1 MGIAGKWAF
10 VTGGTRGIGK
20 GVVKT
25 LAARGYP
32 VVFTYRASAAAAERL
47 TAEIDASGGR
57 SEAHACDSSRVETV
71 FELAKTLIARHG
83 APYAVINNA
92 GIARDGLLATT
103 SPADWS
109 AVIDNNL
116 TSVYAVAR
124 AFLPEMLANDDGC
137 VIQISSVTG
146 LKGNIGQSVYG
157 ATKAAMIGLTRSLAL
172 EVGRFNIRVNAV
184 APGLIATDM
193 TDAIPPAR
201 LKKLASHIALGRLG
215 SVEDVALTVEFLLG
229 PGGRYV
235 TGQTFVIDG
244 GLTA

>member
-1 MGIAGKWAF
+1 MGFAKKWAF

-20 GVVKT
+20 GVVRT

-32 VVFTYRASAAAAERL
+32 VAFTYRASAAEAERL
-47 TAEIDASGGR
+47 TAEINAAGGQ
-57 SEAHACDSSRVETV
+57 SEAYACDSSQIEAV
-71 FELAKTLIARHG
+71 FELGKKLIARHG

-92 GIARDGLLATT
+92 GIAKDGLLATT
-103 SPADWS
+103 SAADWN

-116 TSVYAVAR
+116 TSVYAVNR
-124 AFLPEMLANDDGC
+124 AFLPEMLSNDDGC

-193 TDAIPPAR
+193 TGAIPPAQ
-201 LKKLASHIALGRLG
+201 LKKLSSLIALGRLG
-215 SVEDVALTVEFLLG
+215 TVEDVALTVEFLLG